1 MKLHVA
7 VLEAVQRE
15 SFSIFDVAVGLAV
28 SVPSSGFRV
37 FWFIFRGRHFDVVDK

>member
-28 SVPSSGFRV
+28 SVSSSVFRV
-37 FWFIFRGRHFDVVDK
+37 FLVYFSWSAF